1 MEVLRIILT
10 VIQVLCSLSLVAV
23 VMLQTGKGGL
33 SGAIAGSGESFM
45 SKNKN
50 VGKEA
55 KLALFTKIITAVFLV
70 LTFVLCL
77 I

>member
-1 MEVLRIILT
+1 MEVLRVIFTI
-10 VIQVLCSLSLVAV
+10 IQVLCAIALVAV

-50 VGKEA
+50 FGKEA
-55 KLALFTKIITAVFLV
+55 RLARYTKIIAALFLV
-70 LTFVLCL
+70 LTFVLNL

>member
-1 MEVLRIILT
+1 MEILRIILT
-10 VIQVLCSLSLVAV
+10 VIQVICSLALVAV

-45 SKNKN
+45 SKNKSA
-50 VGKEA
+50 GKEA
-55 KLALFTKIITAVFLV
+55 KLAMFTKIITAVFLI